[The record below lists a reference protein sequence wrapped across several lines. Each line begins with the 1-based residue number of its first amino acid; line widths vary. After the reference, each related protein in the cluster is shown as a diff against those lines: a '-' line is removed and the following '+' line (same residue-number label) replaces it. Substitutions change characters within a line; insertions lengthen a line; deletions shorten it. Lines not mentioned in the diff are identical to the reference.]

1 MRPAVRAYNMQKKAA
16 RGATLV
22 EFALVLIMFLMLLL
36 GIIDF
41 GRFFFVQH
49 TLQFATRE
57 GTRLALV
64 GGILTDPQGNPL
76 SRSASIVKKIKDNA
90 ALAVDPAQ
98 MTISIYKIT
107 ATYTDPG
114 AWQGQQNAGNP
125 GDYMRVRTQYTYR
138 FLTPLIGQFFTGG
151 VNLIQAEATYRNEMF

>member
-1 MRPAVRAYNMQKKAA
+1 MKPAFIAYDMQKKAA

-22 EFALVLIMFLMLLL
+22 EFALVLVVFLMLLL

-41 GRFFFVQH
+41 GRYFFIQH

-64 GGILTDPQGNPL
+64 GGILTGPQGNPL
-76 SRSASIVKKIKDNA
+76 SRAASIVKEIQDNA
-90 ALAVDPAQ
+90 SLAVDPTQ
-98 MTISIYKIT
+98 MTISIYQIT
-107 ATYTDPG
+107 ATYTDPS

-151 VNLIQAEATYRNEMF
+151 VNLIQAQATYRNEMF